1 MIDQRT
7 ATRDYL
13 KPHTDNT
20 LDEDVARIRS
30 TFDAIDADVNARLVS
45 ASYTASDILVKLL
58 TVDGPTSGIS
68 VQYLGGHDSDYF
80 AASSTVAA
88 HLGAGAGAHALVTSA
103 SSGFMSPA
111 LLAKLD
117 GIQPGAD
124 VSPVRS
130 VAGKTGDITLSA
142 TDASAAPI
150 AHVGASGT
158 AHAAVTTASA
168 GFMAA
173 TDKIAFNQLAARA
186 KAGRLYF
193 LRG

>member
-7 ATRDYL
+7 TYQNYP

-30 TFDAIDADVNARLVS
+30 ALDAIDADLHARLV
-45 ASYTASDILVKLL
+45 AVSYTASDVLTKLL

-68 VQYLGGHDSDYF
+68 VQYLGGQEAPYF

-88 HLGAGAGAHALVTSA
+88 HVGAGGGAHALVTSA

-111 LLAKLD
+111 LFAKLD
-117 GIQPGAD
+117 GIQTGAD

-158 AHAAVTTASA
+158 AHATVTTASA

-173 TDKIAFNQLAARA
+173 TDKVTINQLATRA